1 MPKEKWKSLKRAMR
15 YNNVISLPFSSR
27 ETRILKKGKGPLLSY
42 NDLQVNIQLTTAE
55 VKEKKTE
62 TATEIDIEN

>member
-1 MPKEKWKSLKRAMR
+1 M
-15 YNNVISLPFSSR
+15 SSPYHFPR
-27 ETRILKKGKGPLLSY
+27 ETGILKKGKGPLLSH